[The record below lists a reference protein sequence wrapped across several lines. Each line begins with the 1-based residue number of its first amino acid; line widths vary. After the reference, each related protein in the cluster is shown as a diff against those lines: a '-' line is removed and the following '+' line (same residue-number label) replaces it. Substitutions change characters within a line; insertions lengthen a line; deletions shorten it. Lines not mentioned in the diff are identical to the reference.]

1 MTLMFD
7 ARIPV
12 VFGTSADVRD
22 GDFVLA
28 DALNGVAGHDAGCAC
43 CVWRSPAAETLARL
57 FLQRARG
64 EVAFFSRVLAVGG
77 SVAEHAIRTAVQS
90 DPVAA
95 ARFRLT

>member
-1 MTLMFD
+1 MVLMFD

-12 VFGTSADVRD
+12 VFGTSADMRD

-28 DALNGVAGHDAGCAC
+28 DDLNGIAGHDAGCAC
-43 CVWRSPAAETLARL
+43 CVWRSPAAETLGRL

-64 EVAFFSRVLAVGG
+64 EVTFFSRVLVVGN
-77 SVAEHAIRTAVQS
+77 SVAEQAVRAAVQS
-90 DPVAA
+90 DPVAV